1 MNKDNN
7 NAMDIKSYLNT
18 PPLSTA
24 EELCD
29 GMRGPQRA
37 LVARSRVST
46 QAVVLSASCGVRFD
60 MQEGSYD
67 AGDMWPEGDLPPT
80 GSLRVWEGRLV
91 AYGEHMTFD
100 GPVDGGLEYEGDW
113 RAPTPEE
120 LQAIVDHCD
129 IFRCTMCDGSG
140 FADKLDW
147 TPPEWCSVGSCVRV
161 RQDSPSDNMRGKVG
175 EVLALGNPECLR
187 VRFDVPPLSGWWFHV
202 SELEVCDDE

>member
-1 MNKDNN
+1 MSN
-7 NAMDIKSYLNT
+7 MKSYLNT

-161 RQDSPSDNMRGKVG
+161 RHDSPSSMHGKVG
-175 EVLALGNPECLR
+175 KVVALGNIEWLQ
-187 VRFDVPPLSGWWFHV
+187 VSFDILLSGAWWFNV
-202 SELEVCDDE
+202 SELEVCDDDG